1 MRPSRIA
8 QRRPDAAQPN
18 VLVLMGRLHVRP
30 HAQFIGEMSLS
41 RKNHLIYFWEP
52 DPLVARSAVAPPLA
66 PSICPRSQ
74 RCQVPRHAMSVPQ
87 STLTYPCAPRL
98 PTIGTQLMLALPR
111 LALGRWNYMR
121 VNFPPYTP
129 MCDSTQAR
137 SPQYCMM
144 PRPSRLHPVCMRA
157 CARAT

>member
-66 PSICPRSQ
+66 PS
-74 RCQVPRHAMSVPQ
+74 
-87 STLTYPCAPRL
+87 
-98 PTIGTQLMLALPR
+98 
-111 LALGRWNYMR
+111 
-121 VNFPPYTP
+121 
-129 MCDSTQAR
+129 
-137 SPQYCMM
+137 M
-144 PRPSRLHPVCMRA
+144 PSK
-157 CARAT
+157 